1 MEVGEAVPQILTLSL
16 LFILITSVEAVV
28 FLLSW
33 GFPLPVLSMW
43 FLVLKQAVS
52 SPLQFRCNSS
62 SCYRS
67 GLEWTS
73 VILCVCE
80 HVFRGCP
87 ADALLLKSDF
97 METAQTSGVWL
108 ASCLDAGQNELI
120 HDSASSCLVVGVL
133 FFLDLLTRQ
142 RRREVV
148 RLWHGSQRL
157 RQGLTTG
164 SLPPPRRLLSSAASG
179 LHCSLRRGPVCSG
192 HTPALSGWGQGQ
204 VSSQGWSCSPCVRMY
219 VRCVWSHD
227 D

>member
-1 MEVGEAVPQILTLSL
+1 MNLSYSL
-16 LFILITSVEAVV
+16 CLWACLQRLSCWCSV
-28 FLLSW
+28 
-33 GFPLPVLSMW
+33 
-43 FLVLKQAVS
+43 
-52 SPLQFRCNSS
+52 
-62 SCYRS
+62 
-67 GLEWTS
+67 
-73 VILCVCE
+73 
-80 HVFRGCP
+80 
-87 ADALLLKSDF
+87 LLKSDF

-204 VSSQGWSCSPCVRMY
+204 VSSQGWSCSPRVRMY